1 MAPRTLSASAA
12 DSIVTAALERGVGG
26 SVNAAVTPGD
36 KFFVSARMVLTRGE
50 LDAVAS
56 SRTLTAKFN
65 KITYNVSRVGV
76 ALLKRLWTPWRTG
89 ASRSSWRVDRVGERG
104 APGSLATRLVITNP
118 TPWTKFVHK
127 AGTPRRKKLYREV
140 VPEAVDRMKAEL
152 TRDLT
157 APDFTRALK
166 ASMLSTA
173 FATPGVGRRR

>member
-1 MAPRTLSASAA
+1 MAPRTLSAAAA

-118 TPWTKFVHK
+118 TPWTKYVHK

-157 APDFTRALK
+157 APAFAAALK
-166 ASMLSTA
+166 AAMVSTA
-173 FATPGVGRRR
+173 FGTPGAGRRR

>member
-118 TPWTKFVHK
+118 TPWTKYVHK

-140 VPEAVDRMKAEL
+140 IPQAEEQMRTEL

-166 ASMLSTA
+166 AAMVSTA

>member
-65 KITYNVSRVGV
+65 RITYNVSRVGV

-118 TPWTKFVHK
+118 TPWTKYVHK

-140 VPEAVDRMKAEL
+140 IPQAEERMRTEL